1 MNKVDVKIVTATRQ
15 CFNWLF
21 RPTFKR
27 EKQFRNRAIAFEK
40 EKYRI
45 NLNKPIYIWITI
57 SDLRKVLMQDFHYN
71 YIKNKCGD
79 KAEMLLTDI
88 DSFMYII
95 EVENIYEEFCKNK

>member
-45 NLNKPIYIWITI
+45 NLNKPIYI
-57 SDLRKVLMQDFHYN
+57 
-71 YIKNKCGD
+71 
-79 KAEMLLTDI
+79 
-88 DSFMYII
+88 
-95 EVENIYEEFCKNK
+95 

>member
-21 RPTFKR
+21 RTTFKR

-45 NLNKPIYIWITI
+45 NLNKPIYI
-57 SDLRKVLMQDFHYN
+57 
-71 YIKNKCGD
+71 
-79 KAEMLLTDI
+79 
-88 DSFMYII
+88 
-95 EVENIYEEFCKNK
+95 